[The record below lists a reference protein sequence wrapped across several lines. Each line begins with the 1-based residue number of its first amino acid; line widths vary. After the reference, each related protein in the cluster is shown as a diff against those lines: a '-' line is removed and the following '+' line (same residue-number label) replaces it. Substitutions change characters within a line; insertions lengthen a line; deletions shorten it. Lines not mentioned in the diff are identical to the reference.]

1 MTELER
7 LAELLHKAELDMWG
21 KTVGTPI
28 SRREFIADFL
38 LDHGVIVPPCKV
50 GDVVY
55 RICGTKKC
63 RFVAERI
70 VVCIKIHENGFIVIT
85 DGAENIL
92 GTSVFLTREE
102 AEAALAERRK
112 A

>member
-1 MTELER
+1 MTELEHLTKLIETAMYWGADTPEKIAER
-7 LAELLHKAELDMWG
+7 LIDDGA
-21 KTVGTPI
+21 
-28 SRREFIADFL
+28 
-38 LDHGVIVPPCKV
+38 IVLPCKV
-50 GDVVY
+50 GDTVY
-55 RICGTKKC
+55 RICGTKKH

>member
-1 MTELER
+1 MTERER
-7 LAELLHKAELDMWG
+7 LAELIKSAMYRGVYTPEKIAEWLID
-21 KTVGTPI
+21 
-28 SRREFIADFL
+28 E
-38 LDHGVIVPPCKV
+38 GVICPPCKA
-50 GDVVY
+50 GDTVY